1 MVAAIYICNRV
12 SQSAAKGKGTRLR
25 RRRLAAANGR
35 GRQVLP
41 FTEGRICPCAHLRVV
56 HGFYSSLARL
66 VPRAFFF
73 SFVCVCAFSFSRQ
86 WGIYLSS
93 SNRQGLEK
101 KTKKKKQQENPD
113 QETHALHHTLIQEQT
128 RLNGR
133 TTGMGKQ
140 PRPKETASTTTTTT
154 TTGAAAAAAT
164 GFPQGPVD
172 DCGYANQTAGRPG
185 LCIEDAEHLGRFT
198 TAGCH

>member
-1 MVAAIYICNRV
+1 M
-12 SQSAAKGKGTRLR
+12 
-25 RRRLAAANGR
+25 
-35 GRQVLP
+35 
-41 FTEGRICPCAHLRVV
+41 
-56 HGFYSSLARL
+56 
-66 VPRAFFF
+66 
-73 SFVCVCAFSFSRQ
+73 
-86 WGIYLSS
+86 
-93 SNRQGLEK
+93 EK

-154 TTGAAAAAAT
+154 TGAATATT

-198 TAGCH
+198 TSGCH